1 MNAII
6 GKKLKMSQI
15 WKGEKVIPVTLIQ
28 AGPVVVTQVKTSEK
42 DKYEAIQVGFD
53 SGSKRMKKPA
63 LGHLKELKKFRYL
76 KEFRLDKKSSDKKG
90 LPAGR
95 QEYKVGDMLDVSQF
109 AEGDKVA
116 ISGLDKGRGFQGTV
130 KRHGFHGGPKSHGQK
145 DRLRAPGSIGST
157 APQRVMPGRKM
168 AGHMGQERKT
178 IKNLEVVFIDKENNI
193 LAVKGAVPGMKGT
206 MLEISK

>member
-1 MNAII
+1 MTAII

-76 KEFRLDKKSSDKKG
+76 KEFRLDKKSFADEKK
-90 LPAGR
+90 
-95 QEYKVGDMLDVSQF
+95 EYKVGDMLDVSQF

-116 ISGLDKGRGFQGTV
+116 VSGLNKGRGFQGTV

-168 AGHMGQERKT
+168 AGRMGQERKT
-178 IKNLEVVFIDKENNI
+178 IKNLEVVSIDKENNI

>member
-1 MNAII
+1 MSAII

-76 KEFRLDKKSSDKKG
+76 KEFKLDKKSFAKEKK
-90 LPAGR
+90 
-95 QEYKVGDMLDVSQF
+95 EYKVGDMLDVSQF

-116 ISGLDKGRGFQGTV
+116 ISGLNKGRGFQGTV

-178 IKNLEVVFIDKENNI
+178 IKNLEVVSIDKENNI

-206 MLEISK
+206 MLEIFK